1 MNEIKNPTG
10 NLAFESVHVVLS
22 MVFKILLT
30 LHLIKKKLC
39 CVFVK
44 AKFYVGRIFL
54 DEDYIL

>member
-10 NLAFESVHVVLS
+10 NLAFEGVHVVLS

-30 LHLIKKKLC
+30 LHLIKKQLC

-44 AKFYVGRIFL
+44 AKFYVGRIF
-54 DEDYIL
+54 